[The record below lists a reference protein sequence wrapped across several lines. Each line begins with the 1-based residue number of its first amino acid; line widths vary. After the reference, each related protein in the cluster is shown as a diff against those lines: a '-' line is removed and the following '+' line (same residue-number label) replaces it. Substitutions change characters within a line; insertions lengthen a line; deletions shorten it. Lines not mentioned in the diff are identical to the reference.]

1 MSKPATI
8 SHTNVSHAHAVNG
21 VERWSEA
28 VRECAA
34 NVGPAMG
41 LPPCQVI
48 AVLKAPP
55 SGLSGVAVTLEG
67 EKPLVLIGVLSN
79 QAGRTAIA
87 RAVFQMSADEYPKP
101 EDETDAVGEL
111 ANVITGHV
119 KTLMSRLDATM
130 RIGLPSA
137 VSAEAFSARPQQIT
151 LRVSFGTVPA
161 ALVVTLL

>member
-1 MSKPATI
+1 MARDPSQLDASKTDALL
-8 SHTNVSHAHAVNG
+8 
-21 VERWSEA
+21 ERWTAA
-28 VRECAA
+28 VKDCAA

-41 LPPCQVI
+41 LAPCQVL
-48 AVLKAPP
+48 ATLKAPP
-55 SGLSGVAVTLEG
+55 AGLTGVAVTLEG
-67 EKPLVLIGVLSN
+67 HKPHVLICVLSN

-87 RAVFQMSADEYPKP
+87 RALFQMHPDERPKP

-111 ANVITGHV
+111 VNVITGHV
-119 KTLMSRLDATM
+119 KAAMSRLDASM

-137 VSAEAFSARPQQIT
+137 VSAEAFATRSEQVT